1 MVRKNQINN
10 INEDIQKIYH
20 YINLPK
26 PMKNV
31 CDYVILKRQVT
42 SHWQNGGL
50 SAKLNFSPF
59 YPPKAVCFC
68 FFIKFTKRLTA
79 LATSWSELNFRSI
92 LSRTSQSRR
101 NVSTNIK
108 NDRTDDTY

>member
-42 SHWQNGGL
+42 LYWQN
-50 SAKLNFSPF
+50 A
-59 YPPKAVCFC
+59 
-68 FFIKFTKRLTA
+68 
-79 LATSWSELNFRSI
+79 E
-92 LSRTSQSRR
+92 
-101 NVSTNIK
+101 
-108 NDRTDDTY
+108 